1 MLDLSIL
8 EIVLGIC
15 IVTLGAFTQGSI
27 GFGFALV
34 SAPLLSLISME
45 FIPGPIIFAAMFT
58 AIMVSFRERKNAE
71 LGKIKWL
78 VLGRFVGNFAGA
90 ALVAY
95 MSMKHF
101 SILFGVLVILAVL
114 LSALGLHIKVNIKNM
129 VVAGFLS
136 GFMGTTVSIGGPPAA
151 LLFQHERGPKF
162 RATMSN
168 FFMIGVILS
177 MISLAV
183 VGKFGLTQILLGLSL
198 LPGVFIGVYI
208 SQHITSKLDKH
219 AIRPYILGLSGI
231 SGLLAILKVLV
242 F

>member
-1 MLDLSIL
+1 MLDLSTIEIIL
-8 EIVLGIC
+8 AIC
-15 IVTLGAFTQGSI
+15 IVSLGAFTQGSI

-34 SAPLLSLISME
+34 AAPLLSLVNME
-45 FIPGPIIFAAMFT
+45 FIPGPIIFAALFT
-58 AIMVSFRERKNAE
+58 AILVSYRERKSAE

-78 VLGRFVGNFAGA
+78 ILGRFVGNFAGA
-90 ALVAY
+90 ALIVY
-95 MSMKHF
+95 ISVKGF

-114 LSALGLHIKVNIKNM
+114 LSALGLHIKINIKNM
-129 VVAGFLS
+129 IAAGFLS

-177 MISLAV
+177 MISLAI
-183 VGKFGLTQILLGLSL
+183 VGRFGVRQILLGLTL
-198 LPGVFIGVYI
+198 LPGVIIGVYV

-231 SGLLAILKVLV
+231 SGLLAILKVLL

>member
-1 MLDLSIL
+1 MSDLSIV
-8 EIVLGIC
+8 EIILGIL
-15 IVTLGAFTQGSI
+15 IVSLGAFTQGSI

-34 SAPLLSLISME
+34 SAPLLSLINME
-45 FIPGPIIFAAMFT
+45 YIPGPIIFAALFT
-58 AIMVSFRERKNAE
+58 AILISFRERKSAE

-78 VLGRFVGNFAGA
+78 VVGRIAGNFSGA

-95 MSMKHF
+95 MSTKHF
-101 SILFGVLVILAVL
+101 SIMFGVLVILAVL

-129 VVAGFLS
+129 LSAGFLS

-168 FFMIGVILS
+168 FFMIGVIFS
-177 MISLAV
+177 MISLAI
-183 VGKFGLTQILLGLSL
+183 VGKFGLQEIVLGLSL
-198 LPGVFIGVYI
+198 LPGVGIGVYI
-208 SQHITSKLDKH
+208 SQHITNKLDKH

-231 SGLLAILKVLV
+231 SGAIAILKVLV